1 MLLKHDSASSSVLFG
16 MCISFVA
23 PNLSAGVVV
32 VCMVRCDRI
41 GVVLAWLAF
50 YDVFG

>member
-1 MLLKHDSASSSVLFG
+1 MLLKHGSASSSVLFG
-16 MCISFVA
+16 MRISFMA

-32 VCMVRCDRI
+32 VCMVRCNRI
-41 GVVLAWLAF
+41 GAVLAWFAF

>member
-1 MLLKHDSASSSVLFG
+1 MLLKHDSALSSVLFG

-32 VCMVRCDRI
+32 VCMVRCDRV
-41 GVVLAWLAF
+41 GVLLAWLAF